1 LYVDKINIQNS
12 TAGIEDNTVN
22 SFNVYP
28 NPATD
33 FVNVS
38 FVNAENVT
46 VTLINAV
53 GQTVKVYNNVNT
65 NTQLSLEGLASG
77 VYVLNADI
85 NGQRVIKQIIKN

>member
-1 LYVDKINIQNS
+1 MYVDKINIQS
-12 TAGIEDNTVN
+12 SSAGIEDNNVN

-85 NGQRVIKQIIKN
+85 NGQRVTKQIIKN